1 MPRDTAN
8 KRLRATMVDRSRSP
22 RGREKGKDK
31 TNARLLAAIAEEE
44 KLDADDVAFRQ
55 TISDIYLRNKLS
67 AKDTADLVRSANRS
81 SCVGVGDLAK
91 AGGGGKHPKNY
102 QRDLTRAL
110 VRTSVTPTPY
120 YAEIPLKDRKSGK
133 PVTAWLPFLLVH
145 EMLFSMVQNA
155 GDLIYD
161 IVSFPENSS
170 FAEIQNTFFK
180 DWGLPKGAVLFSLG
194 FHGDGVP
201 FQAKKSLECF
211 SWNIASVPNGAR
223 QLFCCVEKID
233 LCTCG
238 CFGRHTI
245 DAILAVLVYCM
256 KALLRGKWPSH
267 RHDGAAWRKEDGPR
281 SKRAGS
287 DFGFHAHLCQN
298 WGDWVW
304 FKQVFSFKGWAS
316 EQICWRCEANKS
328 DKPYWDVSPG
338 AAWRKCRLTT
348 SMLMAALRREGVKLS
363 PLFFVPGFI
372 ADFICIDVLHALD
385 LGVTQEVI
393 GNVLFECLGVFAV
406 GRNRVDQVA
415 SLFLKLQSHYKRC
428 GTRNRISNLT
438 VEMIKQ
444 ADKRPKLRAKGAET
458 RHLLPFAL
466 EVAAAMYANDSSTH
480 FLTMYKCVTALM
492 DYYMTFGVVPF
503 PVAAAKAATQNF
515 CSLYRALHDEAR
527 RAGAVTW
534 NIKPKLHMFQE
545 LGEYQIDVLG
555 DPSGFWTYKD
565 EDFVGLCAT
574 IGASRGGGSTAT
586 TTPERVIAR
595 IRALS
600 G

>member
-1 MPRDTAN
+1 
-8 KRLRATMVDRSRSP
+8 
-22 RGREKGKDK
+22 
-31 TNARLLAAIAEEE
+31 
-44 KLDADDVAFRQ
+44 
-55 TISDIYLRNKLS
+55 
-67 AKDTADLVRSANRS
+67 
-81 SCVGVGDLAK
+81 
-91 AGGGGKHPKNY
+91 
-102 QRDLTRAL
+102 
-110 VRTSVTPTPY
+110 
-120 YAEIPLKDRKSGK
+120 
-133 PVTAWLPFLLVH
+133 
-145 EMLFSMVQNA
+145 
-155 GDLIYD
+155 
-161 IVSFPENSS
+161 
-170 FAEIQNTFFK
+170 
-180 DWGLPKGAVLFSLG
+180 
-194 FHGDGVP
+194 
-201 FQAKKSLECF
+201 
-211 SWNIASVPNGAR
+211 
-223 QLFCCVEKID
+223 
-233 LCTCG
+233 
-238 CFGRHTI
+238 
-245 DAILAVLVYCM
+245 
-256 KALLRGKWPSH
+256 
-267 RHDGAAWRKEDGPR
+267 
-281 SKRAGS
+281 
-287 DFGFHAHLCQN
+287 
-298 WGDWVW
+298 
-304 FKQVFSFKGWAS
+304 
-316 EQICWRCEANKS
+316 
-328 DKPYWDVSPG
+328 
-338 AAWRKCRLTT
+338 
-348 SMLMAALRREGVKLS
+348 MLMAALRREGVKLS
-363 PLFFVPGFI
+363 PLFSVPGFI
-372 ADFICIDVLHALD
+372 ADFICIDVFHALD

-406 GRNRVDQVA
+406 GRNRVDQVV
-415 SLFLKLQSHYKRC
+415 SLLFKLQSHYKRC

-515 CSLYRALHDEAR
+515 CILHRALHDEAR

-555 DPSGFWTYKD
+555 DPSGFWAYKD